1 MDFSVDSE
9 GMNKILSTSE
19 CLPPVNINKEID
31 PVTEK
36 AFAGI
41 NAGYVAGFKTAE
53 CNIEDLG

>member
-1 MDFSVDSE
+1 
-9 GMNKILSTSE
+9 MNKILSTSE
-19 CLPPVNINKEID
+19 YLPPVNINKEID

-53 CNIEDLG
+53 SNIEDLG